1 VKKKLKDIPRV
12 ALCGRRNAGKSTM
25 LNALYGKNRAITDE
39 TPGLTRDVLEVEI
52 RHKGHRFLLS
62 DLPGLDIDDP
72 SDLEGLALQ
81 KAKKHLEEMDLIILL
96 LESPHMH
103 PYDHL
108 LVDLL
113 RKIRVP
119 VCYAVNKIDGP
130 EKADMLLTEFYEAG
144 LTSAVPVSA
153 ASGWNIKTLLG
164 RMAELV
170 PEIVNP
176 SAVKTPDI
184 STVISDSQSED
195 LRIAIAGR
203 PNAGKSSLFNRLIQ
217 KELSL
222 VSEVPGTTRD
232 TIDSLF
238 NYKGRTIRV
247 IDTAGLRRN
256 SYLHE
261 EKNKI
266 ERFSIARTKRGIQD
280 SKVVIHLVD
289 ALEGI
294 TDFDKKISSLILE
307 LRKPCV
313 IGVNKWDAVE
323 NKDNKSVEEYLD
335 RIYFLFPYARNYPVI
350 FLSAL
355 TGQRLDKLID
365 ACIDIN
371 ERMSVRV
378 PTAKLNKLL
387 EQWNGTLKT
396 GEASSRIMYA
406 VQVESA
412 PPEFVFFIKS
422 KKNFRGNF
430 QAFFENKL
438 RKEYALEGIPI
449 TIHIREREEK
459 S

>member
-1 VKKKLKDIPRV
+1 MKKKLKDIPRV

-113 RKIRVP
+113 RKIKVP

-130 EKADMLLTEFYEAG
+130 EKADMLLAEFYEAG

-176 SAVKTPDI
+176 SAVKTSDI

-203 PNAGKSSLFNRLIQ
+203 PNEGKSSLFNRLIQ

-238 NYKGRTIRV
+238 NYNGRTIRV

-256 SYLHE
+256 SYVYE

-335 RIYFLFPYARNYPVI
+335 RIYFLFPYARKYPVI

-371 ERMSVRV
+371 ERMAVRV